1 MYLCVCICVCVSVCV
16 FVCACLCCVSV
27 SVCVYVLVDWCLFE
41 CRRIEYKSVNDEYLG
56 GRSLEGTWIFAC

>member
-1 MYLCVCICVCVSVCV
+1 VCV
-16 FVCACLCCVSV
+16 FVYVLVFVCLCVP
-27 SVCVYVLVDWCLFE
+27 VCVVCLLVYVCVLVDWCLFE

>member
-1 MYLCVCICVCVSVCV
+1 MCV
-16 FVCACLCCVSV
+16 FVYVLVFVCLCVP
-27 SVCVYVLVDWCLFE
+27 VCVVCLLVYVCVLVDWCLFE